1 MSSTE
6 RRWSIVGTGWSKG
19 KKNSKDKP
27 LAEGKA
33 THSQHSLSPI
43 LSLPCAAKIDFSDID
58 EVDNNGSNPSE
69 VSYVRIPK
77 TEYEDIKERV
87 FAIEN
92 RLSQEFT
99 KVRDSLLIE
108 NSPELSK
115 DRSFSGADR
124 VLTEFQRTVEQTE
137 IFESS
142 PTTDRLAKRLSREL
156 KIRRRSVEN
165 ERVCRSPSARK
176 IGSIR
181 RRSRE
186 AVRLSRNNTWHIT
199 NSNEAKT
206 PKEEKPEVF
215 FYPKANLK
223 RGRPNTFQSGLPKT
237 PKRSDE
243 HDHLENE
250 NWTSGEQFFENIH
263 DENCLPNI
271 EPMTPVMKKKSVSP
285 SSTMKTPMLPP
296 KSIPRR
302 AAGSQFK
309 GTPSSAIRPVNRPHL
324 TATNL
329 FQTPIDPECNG
340 RASIARL
347 RTQNAG
353 QVMAK
358 AKLFDG
364 LGETPVSASSKSAKN
379 HRRMSR
385 KFDLP
390 SNHCKSS
397 ENRRQS
403 RKFSVKLDEESSSEQ
418 QRTPRRKFLTKSP
431 GCVQKRNRA
440 RVATATKYP
449 HKEVLEQMVTDNS
462 NIVTNISSPKP
473 QVPNFKTGFKT
484 YNNSPRRIKTPHR
497 LDNQNMSRRK
507 TPIKVTT
514 PVGLRNS
521 PRFTNRNARHF

>member
-1 MSSTE
+1 ME
-6 RRWSIVGTGWSKG
+6 RRWSIVGTGWSKN
-19 KKNSKDKP
+19 KRKDKP
-27 LAEGKA
+27 STSEQAIEP
-33 THSQHSLSPI
+33 QPPLSPV
-43 LSLPCAAKIDFSDID
+43 LSLPCVGKIDFSDLD
-58 EVDNNGSNPSE
+58 EVDNNVSNPSD

-87 FAIEN
+87 FAIES
-92 RLSQEFT
+92 RLSQEFC

-108 NSPELSK
+108 HSPENIEDVP
-115 DRSFSGADR
+115 DRSFSGAER

-156 KIRRRSVEN
+156 QIRRRSIDN

-186 AVRLSRNNTWHIT
+186 TVRLSRNNTWHIT
-199 NSNEAKT
+199 NSNEKRI
-206 PKEEKPEVF
+206 PKDEDSGNF

-223 RGRPNTFQSGLPKT
+223 RGRPNTFKTGLPKT

-243 HDHLENE
+243 HEHLADE
-250 NWTSGEQFFENIH
+250 NWTSGDQFFDNIQNENI
-263 DENCLPNI
+263 DPV
-271 EPMTPVMKKKSVSP
+271 TPVMKKRSMSP
-285 SSTMKTPMLPP
+285 ASTMKTPMLPP

-302 AAGSQFK
+302 AAGSHLK
-309 GTPSSAIRPVNRPHL
+309 GTPTSAQR
-324 TATNL
+324 ATTRQQYMTGTSL
-329 FQTPIDPECNG
+329 FQTPIDPEIHG

-358 AKLFDG
+358 AKLFDCM
-364 LGETPVSASSKSAKN
+364 GETPVTTSKSAKSN
-379 HRRMSR
+379 RRMSR
-385 KFDLP
+385 RFDLP
-390 SNHCKSS
+390 SNSNNSKST
-397 ENRRQS
+397 ETRRQS
-403 RKFSVKLDEESSSEQ
+403 RKFSTKIEEESDQ
-418 QRTPRRKFLTKSP
+418 PRTPRRKMLPKSP
-431 GCVQKRNRA
+431 GCIQKRQKAHGTPTRFPQKN
-440 RVATATKYP
+440 
-449 HKEVLEQMVTDNS
+449 VLEQMVTETS
-462 NIVTNISSPKP
+462 NIVTNMSSPRP
-473 QVPNFKTGFKT
+473 QVPNIKKSLKT

-497 LDNQNMSRRK
+497 LDNQNMTRRK
-507 TPIKVTT
+507 TPMKVTT